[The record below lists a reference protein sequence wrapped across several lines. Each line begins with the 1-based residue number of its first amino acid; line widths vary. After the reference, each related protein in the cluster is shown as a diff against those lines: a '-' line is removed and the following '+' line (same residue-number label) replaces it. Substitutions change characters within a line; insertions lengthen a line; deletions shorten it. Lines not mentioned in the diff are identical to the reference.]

1 MGNEIL
7 YTVLVAI
14 IGMLVVFA
22 FLLLLSML
30 MIAIKRALGDREQ
43 DSATAS
49 DVSALRTKAGGGGRT
64 APEKPPGGKAGEAFP
79 GAGGQTGAPPWLLA
93 AVVAFVFAEQEAHSA
108 QPWIKGR
115 KQ

>member
-14 IGMLVVFA
+14 VGMLIVFA

-30 MIAIKRALGDREQ
+30 MIVTKRALGDREQ

-49 DVSALRTKAGGGGRT
+49 DVSSLRT
-64 APEKPPGGKAGEAFP
+64 APAGSSGGRREATSE
-79 GAGGQTGAPPWLLA
+79 TGAPVGPPPWLFA